1 MSLGSLDPAKA
12 RPAAPSPA
20 RLARYRRID
29 RRRGLPLP
37 VGVVLAV
44 AVAALGLGIVWVGSG
59 RVGPFVSS
67 MVQGLGGFV
76 ATVGQ
81 AVSSTPPTA
90 PPAISDAPTIVPP
103 DQPYTN
109 DDAVD
114 VTINVPGPV
123 VGSSAYT
130 VRLWVTLKDQQPKV
144 LSEEAVGPTSVLL
157 LPGVA
162 LSPGRNDFQAS
173 VVGPGGESAL
183 SSVVTW
189 VLDTSKP
196 KLTIISPADG
206 TSVTK
211 DAITVKGKTQAG
223 SSVRL
228 RNDIN
233 GATATVDADKN
244 GLFSARLAV
253 AAGMNAILI
262 TATDPAGNPNE
273 ASITIRK
280 GSGKLTAS
288 LTASAYRF
296 RAAKLP
302 RTVSFAVVVDGPDG
316 RPVKG
321 AVALFTVSVPGL
333 QAVVS
338 GEIATGGNGTAT
350 FTTSIPSGAMP
361 GSGLATVLVTTDKYG
376 SITDRQVLTVR

>member
-1 MSLGSLDPAKA
+1 MSLGRLDPAKA

-37 VGVVLAV
+37 VGVALAV

-67 MVQGLGGFV
+67 VVQGLGGFV
-76 ATVGQ
+76 ATVGE
-81 AVSSTPPTA
+81 AVSSTAPTA
-90 PPAISDAPTIVPP
+90 PPDVGDAPTIVQP

-109 DDAVD
+109 DDTVD
-114 VTINVPGPV
+114 ITVNVPGPV
-123 VGSSAYT
+123 VGAEAYS
-130 VRLWVTLKDQQPKV
+130 VRLWVTLPNAQPKIV
-144 LSEEAVGPTSVLL
+144 AEQGVGPTSVLL
-157 LPGVA
+157 LPGVS
-162 LSPGRNDFQAS
+162 LSPGRNDFEAS
-173 VVGPGGESAL
+173 IVGPGGETQR
-183 SSVVTW
+183 SSVVTF

-206 TSVTK
+206 TTTNNNAV
-211 DAITVKGKTQAG
+211 TVKGKTQAG

-262 TATDPAGNPNE
+262 TSTDPAGNPNE
-273 ASITIRK
+273 TSITIRK
-280 GSGKLTAS
+280 GSGKLTAA

-296 RAAKLP
+296 RANKLP
-302 RTVSFAVVVDGPDG
+302 RTVSFTVVVQGPDG

-321 AVALFTVSVPGL
+321 AVALFTVTVPGL
-333 QAVVS
+333 EAIVS
-338 GEIATGGNGTAT
+338 GEIATAGNGTAK

-361 GSGLATVLVTTDKYG
+361 GSGLATVLVSTDKYG
-376 SITDRQVLTVR
+376 DITDRQVLTVR